1 MESNR
6 DKLIE
11 SLRKEI
17 NAAHQEAIA
26 ALEKISTFVSRDVGL
41 SVEVTAPAAS
51 RRTRKPVPVLSNRD
65 TVMKAIAREFKSVTQ
80 IANETGLEKAQVRAV
95 VYEKKLAD
103 MLERRNKGG
112 ALEFRRHSGLLIGS

>member
-41 SVEVTAPAAS
+41 SVEATAPAAS
-51 RRTRKPVPVLSNRD
+51 RRTRKSVPVLSNRD

-80 IANETGLEKAQVRAV
+80 IATETGLEKAQVRAV

-112 ALEFRRHSGLLIGS
+112 ALEFRRHSGLPLGG